1 MNEVQ
6 VKILED
12 IFSMVPE
19 GTFADIDE
27 LQEFIEDEGVEELFT
42 MVPEGVFEDEEQFE
56 EFVTPLKKK
65 TFLPLVLP
73 KLWIRILL
81 VRKRFQNKDLVLR
94 PHPTQYQIEH
104 PIELL

>member
-6 VKILED
+6 IKILED

-42 MVPEGVFEDEEQFE
+42 MVPEGVFADEEEFE
-56 EFVTPLKKK
+56 E
-65 TFLPLVLP
+65 
-73 KLWIRILL
+73 
-81 VRKRFQNKDLVLR
+81 
-94 PHPTQYQIEH
+94 
-104 PIELL
+104 